1 MHRWTEA
8 DVEKLKELAG
18 KRRASQ
24 IARDLHR
31 SQGSVLKKAAALGL
45 SLELTNR
52 SHQPKKSSKVIKPA
66 TDDD

>member
-31 SQGSVLKKAAALGL
+31 SEGSVLKKAAALGL
-45 SLELTNR
+45 SLELSNR
-52 SHQPKKSSKVIKPA
+52 PQSPKGQPKTTKRDPR
-66 TDDD
+66 

>member
-8 DVEKLKELAG
+8 DIEKLKELAG

-45 SLELTNR
+45 SLELSNR
-52 SHQPKKSSKVIKPA
+52 SQQLKKSPKGVKPA
-66 TDDD
+66 TGDD

>member
-1 MHRWTEA
+1 MPHWTEA
-8 DVEKLKELAG
+8 DIEKLKELAG

-45 SLELTNR
+45 SLQLSNR
-52 SHQPKKSSKVIKPA
+52 SHRSKKTPKGIEPA
-66 TDDD
+66 TGDD

>member
-8 DVEKLKELAG
+8 DIEKLKELAG

-45 SLELTNR
+45 SLELSNR
-52 SHQPKKSSKVIKPA
+52 SHQSKKSPKDIEPA
-66 TDDD
+66 TGDD

>member
-1 MHRWTEA
+1 MERWSEA
-8 DVEKLKELAG
+8 EIEKLKELAG

-45 SLELTNR
+45 SLKLSNPQR
-52 SHQPKKSSKVIKPA
+52 ALKGVKSEMA
-66 TDDD
+66 G